1 MNIIYIILLNLAL
14 LAICVGLVF
23 LTLRQMTT
31 YKGWLIAADVAV
43 GMLFCILLIHSAFI
57 PNKINSMLTESCN
70 YMEQQI
76 NIIQPDY
83 TDKVLDNSTLKEL
96 IKNEKH
102 ISVYLNEND
111 TANLFI
117 RLVGVKSY
125 LVALDAIVSNMD
137 EHLCYFEKNNIPL
150 TLHNIFEY
158 TQEISQQYIIKVV
171 KILQWLIVSLAML
184 LYLAWIILFCAIKYN
199 WIEKPTVTY
208 GEQIPL

>member
-31 YKGWLIAADVAV
+31 YKGWLIAADVVV
-43 GMLFCILLIHSAFI
+43 GLLFCPLLIHSAFI
-57 PNKINSMLTESCN
+57 PKKVNTMLTESCI

-76 NIIQPDY
+76 NIIQPNY
-83 TDKVLDNSTLKEL
+83 TEKVLDDSTIKEL

-117 RLVGVKSY
+117 RLVGVRSY
-125 LVALDAIVSNMD
+125 LIALDAIVSNMD

-158 TQEISQQYIIKVV
+158 TQEISQQYIIRAV

-184 LYLAWIILFCAIKYN
+184 SYLAWIILFCAIKYN

>member
-23 LTLRQMTT
+23 LALRQLSS
-31 YKGWLIAADVAV
+31 YEGWLIAADV
-43 GMLFCILLIHSAFI
+43 MLGLIFCTLLILSAFI
-57 PNKINSMLTESCN
+57 PQRVNSMLTESCE

-83 TDKVLDNSTLKEL
+83 TNKVLDDSTLKEL
-96 IKNEKH
+96 MQNEKH
-102 ISVYLNEND
+102 VSVYLNEND

-137 EHLCYFEKNNIPL
+137 EHLCYFEKNNVL
-150 TLHNIFEY
+150 N
-158 TQEISQQYIIKVV
+158 
-171 KILQWLIVSLAML
+171 
-184 LYLAWIILFCAIKYN
+184 
-199 WIEKPTVTY
+199 
-208 GEQIPL
+208 